1 MRKRRYV
8 SVAIAFVTIALVVG
22 ILGGVASATAPKIT
36 PVDDTFSFT
45 SHLCPFPVEVT
56 THATGTDIQ
65 YFDAEGN
72 PTREVLLRT
81 FTGTWTNPRSGTYL
95 VEHSRLTTL
104 FPEDDGFLEIGLN
117 FHIRMPD
124 GRTVLIDAGRLVFDD
139 GELVF
144 EAGKHQVEDGD
155 VAAFCAALQ

>member
-1 MRKRRYV
+1 MRRHRFL
-8 SVAIAFVTIALVVG
+8 SIALVFVTIGLAVG
-22 ILGGVASATAPKIT
+22 ILGGVASAIAPKIT

-65 YFDAEGN
+65 YFDADGN
-72 PTREVLLRT
+72 PGREVFLRN
-81 FTGTWTNPRSGTYL
+81 FVGTWTNPRSGTYL
-95 VEHSRLTTL
+95 VEHSRLTSI
-104 FPEDDGFLEIGLN
+104 FPDGGGFLEIGLN
-117 FHIRMPD
+117 FHIRLPG
-124 GRTVLIDAGRLVFDD
+124 GRTVLIDAGKLFFDD